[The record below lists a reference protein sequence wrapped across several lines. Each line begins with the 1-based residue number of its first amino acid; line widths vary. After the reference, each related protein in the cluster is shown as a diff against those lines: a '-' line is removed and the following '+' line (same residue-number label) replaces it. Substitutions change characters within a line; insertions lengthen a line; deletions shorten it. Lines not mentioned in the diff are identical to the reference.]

1 MSKHNIKPYY
11 DIKFKHVA
19 GNISMIGGPSFDNF
33 IINLLGVSELQRRDI
48 KDINVVI
55 SAKQYN
61 LRLNL
66 SNVHLMSAEQ
76 FRSKIEKICLEAT
89 IFKKFIENVNSKE
102 YNITTVINTHDMNTV
117 MESGDHIVYMYQ
129 GNKQW
134 EGTNKEII
142 FSKDE
147 RLNAFIFASDFLTK
161 AKEMSMIEAKQKDK
175 V

>member
-19 GNISMIGGPSFDNF
+19 GNISMIGGTSFDNF

-102 YNITTVINTHDMNTV
+102 YNITNIATLVRPYKKKSNNDPKV
-117 MESGDHIVYMYQ
+117 SKWYRSKSLLPEDFESYLMKYY
-129 GNKQW
+129 
-134 EGTNKEII
+134 
-142 FSKDE
+142 
-147 RLNAFIFASDFLTK
+147 
-161 AKEMSMIEAKQKDK
+161 
-175 V
+175 